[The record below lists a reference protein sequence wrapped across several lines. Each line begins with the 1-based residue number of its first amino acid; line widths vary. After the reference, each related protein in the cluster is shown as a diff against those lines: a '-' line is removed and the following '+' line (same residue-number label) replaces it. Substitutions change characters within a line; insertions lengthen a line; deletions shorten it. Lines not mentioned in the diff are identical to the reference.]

1 MECTVYRLY
10 SNGILLPKQ
19 HRQTQPR
26 VGRLIYAAR
35 LRHKQVRLTVF
46 TAQLLELRSE
56 DMVLPPI
63 DSAVILRINDRG
75 MLVSGQEV
83 VARRGNTKSKCD
95 YYPQQW
101 VCKPLR
107 KE

>member
-1 MECTVYRLY
+1 
-10 SNGILLPKQ
+10 
-19 HRQTQPR
+19 
-26 VGRLIYAAR
+26 
-35 LRHKQVRLTVF
+35 
-46 TAQLLELRSE
+46 
-56 DMVLPPI
+56 MVLPPI

-83 VARRGNTKSKCD
+83 VARRGNAKSKCD